1 MKILC
6 TDLEG
11 TLGPEIWQ
19 EIGIEFNIKELNLTT
34 RDIPDFDELMQMRVK
49 ALSKNKVS
57 FQKIKSF
64 VNNIEPYDG
73 AKKFLES
80 LKQEYQIV
88 IVSDTFYD
96 LCIPLVSKLGNYPI
110 LCHKLIIDDDY
121 ITGYVK
127 RQQDPKKKVIMGFQ
141 SMNYECFCIGDSY
154 NDIQMIDQADGAFI
168 FASAEVIKSRPDIM
182 NFESYNDLKLHLI
195 DE

>member
-19 EIGIEFNIKELNLTT
+19 EIGVEFNIKELSSTT
-34 RDIPDFDELMQMRVK
+34 RDIPDFDQLMQMRVK

-110 LCHKLIIDDDY
+110 LCHKLIIDDDF

>member
-19 EIGIEFNIKELNLTT
+19 EIGIEFNVKELSSTT